1 MKFPEDLASLINENT
16 SDKLLEILMLNGD
29 TEEIDKN
36 LRSWTVTYASS
47 TRIDISLTFEKPI
60 TVSTG
65 YSPDILFIQVFFSA
79 YTDHNG

>member
-36 LRSWTVTYASS
+36 LRSWTVTSVSS

-60 TVSTG
+60 IVSTG
-65 YSPDILFIQVFFSA
+65 DFPDILLIQVFLSA
-79 YTDHNG
+79 YTDHNS

>member
-29 TEEIDKN
+29 AEEIDNN

-65 YSPDILFIQVFFSA
+65 NSPDILFIQVFLSA